1 MEEYH
6 QITIQEYLEW
16 KEDLRRRLA
25 EAANNF
31 VGIGYRLKQIRDSK
45 GYEQDGYTSVFDF
58 AAKEFGISSSQAS
71 RFMAIN
77 DKFSKDGNSLE
88 MPEEYTKLGPTKL
101 SEMLTLP
108 EKDYQYITENTTKEQ
123 IRELK
128 EFNKHEEEYMNP
140 PEEPESVQDTPE
152 SVQKTEEIVSEPQK
166 TANIGKEPAETAK
179 SVSDSRED
187 DPTGSGI
194 LIKCLHEFLKQET
207 NRHKFEKCLKAVDD
221 TDAFAKA
228 LNPSGSAMLKSG
240 RYMLFLRKPG
250 EMNPMKI
257 LGGSPSEYTWEEIRE
272 AFFDAFDGF
281 ASWDEAFAPA
291 QQKNEKPENPDF
303 QSEEK
308 GTDPEEN
315 EEKQGF
321 FNTPESANADKQSEI
336 TETGNEESEENTEA
350 VEVVNAED
358 ADKQSEIGAIR
369 VTKSIPMIV
378 EETRESAKELKNR
391 LENIPLFDETTSAER
406 LEDMIASFQ
415 ELTVAFLCNL
425 QDWKKAAEREDI

>member
-6 QITIQEYLEW
+6 QITIQEYLDW

-58 AAKEFGISSSQAS
+58 AAQEFGISTSQAS

-77 DKFSKDGNSLE
+77 DKFSKGGNSLE

-128 EFNKHEEEYMNP
+128 EFNKHEAEYMNP
-140 PEEPESVQDTPE
+140 PEDARNEAPETGEEPP
-152 SVQKTEEIVSEPQK
+152 KTEETGEELHETAQNSEEPQK
-166 TANIGKEPAETAK
+166 SAK
-179 SVSDSRED
+179 NGND
-187 DPTGSGI
+187 DPSGSGI
-194 LIKCLHEFLKQET
+194 LIKCLHDFLKKEE
-207 NRHKFEKCLKAVDD
+207 NKRKFEKCLKAVDD
-221 TDAFAKA
+221 VDAFAKA

-257 LGGSPSEYTWEEIRE
+257 LGGSPSEYTWEEVQE

-281 ASWDEAFAPA
+281 GSWEEAFAPA
-291 QQKNEKPENPDF
+291 QQKKEEPEKADI

-308 GTDPEEN
+308 DTDSEEN

-321 FNTPESANADKQSEI
+321 FNTPESANPDKQSD
-336 TETGNEESEENTEA
+336 TADTGNEENEENTKA

-358 ADKQSEIGAIR
+358 TDKQSEGNTIK
-369 VTKSIPMIV
+369 VTKSIGLCV
-378 EETRESAKELKNR
+378 EETRESAKELKNH
-391 LENIPLFDETTSAER
+391 LEDIPLFDETTNAAR
-406 LEDMIASFQ
+406 LEDVIKRFQ

-425 QDWKKAAEREDI
+425 QDWKKAAEKEDL